1 MKRRLFA
8 PLFDIPRRE
17 IRLAPEWLATSL
29 INSLLIGFGFAMIM
43 AVLP

>member
-8 PLFDIPRRE
+8 PLVDSVARE
-17 IRLAPEWLATSL
+17 IRLAPEWLLASL
-29 INSLLIGFGFAMIM
+29 FGSLSLGLMVVMIM